1 MKKIFL
7 FISLLLATTNLM
19 AEPIGEK
26 RAREIAT
33 EFLSQ
38 KMTRT
43 TISNL
48 QLEWAGDDIVNITRA
63 GSDLDNSL
71 MYIYNSAESKSFV
84 IVGGDTNADFVLAY
98 SLNNTFDMENMADG
112 AKDILSAWCRQIE
125 DARKNNKP
133 INIAR
138 QSTRTN
144 DARLYET
151 ANWSQS
157 EPYNRKA
164 PTINNKRSVTGCVAT
179 AMSILCYYYKWPN
192 NGVGTTPEYTYI
204 DVIEGLSHT
213 IPANELDHTYE
224 YDKMIMSYD
233 GVKKN
238 YTEEQGDAVA
248 TLMKDMGTA
257 VMMRYH
263 PDGSAADSPDVVSA
277 FMNYFGYS
285 KNTTL
290 AYGEDYSY
298 DEWTNLIRETLR
310 NYGPTYFSGVSH
322 AEGGH
327 AFVVDGYD
335 ENNYFHFNFGWN
347 GYDNG
352 YYTLPDHR
360 FYYKQDA
367 LLYLEPDKDGT
378 SQYPAQIDLYW
389 LSKLNYDLDA
399 YYNEN
404 KLNINSMRME
414 NNSPAVFNGTVKVV
428 LCDKHGSWK
437 NELYTQ
443 DYSIEAGDTWQCIP
457 SISVDKA
464 SLNLAEGD
472 RIRVYYKVENSDE
485 WKRMVYN
492 HTERRLLYDDT
503 EILVMAS
510 PEDLAEGL
518 LFSYDKTTQIM
529 TLENIHPT
537 KVDIYWHEENV
548 QATSP
553 ELIEAAQP
561 YGVTMPEDGTFRIE
575 ISLGSDPYELILKL

>member
-1 MKKIFL
+1 
-7 FISLLLATTNLM
+7 M

-38 KMTRT
+38 KMTRA

-48 QLEWAGDDIVNITRA
+48 QLEWAGNDIVNITRA

-98 SLNNTFDMENMADG
+98 SLNNTFNMNDMADG

-133 INIAR
+133 INITR

-164 PTINNKRSVTGCVAT
+164 LTIDNKRSLTGCVAT

-192 NGVGTTPEYTYI
+192 NGVGTTPEYTYVSI
-204 DVIEGLSHT
+204 ADNKTYSVS
-213 IPANELDHTYE
+213 ANPLGHTYE
-224 YDKMIMSYD
+224 YDKMIACYD
-233 GVKKN
+233 SENVN
-238 YTEEQGDAVA
+238 YTEEQANAVA
-248 TLMKDMGTA
+248 ALMKDMGTA
-257 VMMRYH
+257 VMMQYH
-263 PDGSAADSPDVVSA
+263 PDGSSAYSQDVVSA
-277 FMNYFGYS
+277 FINYFGYS
-285 KNTTL
+285 KKTTL
-290 AYGEDYSY
+290 AYGDDYSY
-298 DEWTNLIRETLR
+298 EEWANLIRETLR

-322 AEGGH
+322 FEGGH

-347 GYDNG
+347 GTNNG

-367 LLYLEPDKDGT
+367 LLYLEPDRDET
-378 SQYPAQIDLYW
+378 SQYPTKIDMRW
-389 LSKLNYDLDA
+389 FSKPSYDLDA

-404 KLNINSMRME
+404 KLNINSMFLE

-428 LCDKHGSWK
+428 LCDKHGNWK

-443 DYSIEAGDTWQCIP
+443 DYSIDAGVTWQYIP

-485 WKRMVYN
+485 WKRILYN
-492 HTERRLLYDDT
+492 HTDARLYDDT

-510 PEDLAEGL
+510 QEDLAEGL
-518 LFSYDKTTQIM
+518 LFSYNKTTQKM

-553 ELIEAAQP
+553 ELIEASKP
-561 YGVTMPEDGTFRIE
+561 YEVTMPKDGTFRIE
-575 ISLGSDPYELILKL
+575 ISLGSDPYKLILKL